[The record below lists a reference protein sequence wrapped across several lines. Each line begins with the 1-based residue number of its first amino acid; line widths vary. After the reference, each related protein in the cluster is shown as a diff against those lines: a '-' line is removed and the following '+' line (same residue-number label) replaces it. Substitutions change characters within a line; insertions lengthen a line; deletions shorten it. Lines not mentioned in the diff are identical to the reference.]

1 MRQKKGR
8 VGRLGV
14 RVWEFL
20 YPSAVVREGRYVDP
34 TLANSDWSSS
44 GRFHRDLYT
53 VNLDSS
59 DIPIWEEASGNYV
72 RFKINSEGKAELY
85 YNPKKRL

>member
-14 RVWEFL
+14 IEPV
-20 YPSAVVREGRYVDP
+20 AVVREGRYVDP
-34 TLANSDWSSS
+34 TLANSNWGSSNA
-44 GRFHRDLYT
+44 FNRDLYMID
-53 VNLDSS
+53 LDDF
-59 DIPIWEEASGNYV
+59 DIPIWVEANGNYV